1 MLDYKMTA
9 ARLTCV
15 FLASWS
21 QRLLVEKF
29 QNSKFERLATKCI
42 SLSLNERKHQMS
54 SQLVLSS
61 SDFIV
66 NGPCSSSYSLIS
78 LESLLLSVSFTQNV
92 KFELSSMIANS
103 VLLKKKKPKLLSC
116 QKYFFGAWGIVR
128 KFITLLNYQI
138 KAIK

>member
-1 MLDYKMTA
+1 
-9 ARLTCV
+9 
-15 FLASWS
+15 
-21 QRLLVEKF
+21 
-29 QNSKFERLATKCI
+29 
-42 SLSLNERKHQMS
+42 MS

-116 QKYFFGAWGIVR
+116 QKYFCGAWGIVR